1 MSKAWEILQ
10 WWFFLSFLKHGNILL
25 LIFPYHITIF
35 YKKSRKKQERSKR
48 FSGGI
53 IIAYK
58 TILHKWYKRNQ
69 SCNIFGKEIMDE
81 TWHNSFFNLSK
92 DICTCI
98 CACFILIVSYV
109 YNTNDVS
116 EQEMKL
122 FKITS
127 ANTCNVLLQ

>member
-10 WWFFLSFLKHGNILL
+10 WWFFFIISETWKYTAPDISVPHNNILQ
-25 LIFPYHITIF
+25 
-35 YKKSRKKQERSKR
+35 KSRKKQERSKR

-122 FKITS
+122 FKIMS